1 MYLAAALR
9 NAGNRSRSNLR
20 ILSGDMSASSANK
33 QANPIGD
40 TFAVPLVVAVTG
52 HRDLVAGEIP
62 GIRERARQLFRRLQ
76 DDYPDRRVQVIS
88 GLAEGADQL
97 VAEVALQE
105 GLPLVAVLPM
115 PKSLYQRD
123 FETAE
128 ARARLDALCARA
140 IECVELPPAA
150 GNTLDGIA
158 EQGEQ
163 RARQYA
169 QLGVF
174 LCAHCHL
181 LLAIWDGK
189 SSDELGGTA
198 QVVQFHHDDVM
209 PGYTTIVGANR
220 QMLVDDESDLVFHI
234 VCSRDRPNGGPAE
247 GLEPLDC
254 GWFTKD
260 RDQPRSPEL
269 PDQHRLIFEHSA
281 EFSRDARRHARE
293 IEVGKSP
300 LFTPEQASDLPPGV
314 EAINRLFCIADWLA
328 IRLQRKVLLTL
339 RATHVLAFSMG
350 LMFILY
356 TDVRG
361 ISYYLFAFLAF
372 FLVAAIIQHRAA
384 RRGWHRKYL
393 DYRALAEGLR
403 VQFYWAVAGIGNDN
417 VSKFTHD
424 SFLQT
429 QEPEL
434 GWIRNIMR
442 VAGTQSDAARSTSD
456 SGLAF
461 VLREWIGDPEGQGQL
476 GYFSAKLQDK
486 INRNRLTNALGR
498 LSLLTSVAVVA
509 VFVILGTRLPGE
521 WSSPLMVAMGATLL
535 LYGIRQGYGY
545 ATAEKDLIKQYE
557 FMLRLFQSARR
568 RLDATRDPEEQ
579 RRILKALGDAALDEH
594 ADWLLM
600 HRERAID
607 QSEVWRMGS

>member
-1 MYLAAALR
+1 M
-9 NAGNRSRSNLR
+9 NRL
-20 ILSGDMSASSANK
+20 SANE
-33 QANPIGD
+33 QVNPIGNPC
-40 TFAVPLVVAVTG
+40 AVPLVVAVTG
-52 HRDLVAGEIP
+52 HRDLVASEIS
-62 GIRERARQLFRRLQ
+62 GIRERVRQLLRQLR

-105 GLPLVAVLPM
+105 DVPLVAVLPM
-115 PKSLYQRD
+115 PRSLYRRD
-123 FETAE
+123 FETEE
-128 ARARLDALCARA
+128 ARARLDTLYARA
-140 IECVELPPAA
+140 AECFELPLAA

-158 EQGEQ
+158 EPGEQ

-198 QVVQFHHDDVM
+198 QVVEFHHDDVM
-209 PGYTTIVGANR
+209 PGYTPRIGANR
-220 QMLVDDESDLVFHI
+220 QMLVDDESDLVYHI
-234 VCSRDRPNGGPAE
+234 VCSRDRAGGAPTD

-254 GWFTKD
+254 SWFTKD
-260 RDQPRSPEL
+260 RDRPRSREMPK
-269 PDQHRLIFEHSA
+269 QHRLIFEHSA
-281 EFSRDARRHARE
+281 EFSRDARRYASE
-293 IEVGKSP
+293 IEAGKSP
-300 LFTPEQASDLPPGV
+300 LYRPQQAPDLPPGV
-314 EAINRLFCIADWLA
+314 EPIDRLFCVADWLA
-328 IRLQRKVLLTL
+328 IRFQRKVLLTL
-339 RATHVLAFSMG
+339 RATHLLAFSMG

-361 ISYYLFAFLAF
+361 LSYYMFAFLLF
-372 FLVAAIIQHRAA
+372 FLAAAVIQHHAS

-429 QEPEL
+429 QDPEL
-434 GWIRNIMR
+434 GWIRNVMR
-442 VAGTQSDAARSTSD
+442 VAGTRSNVARNTNDA
-456 SGLAF
+456 GLAF
-461 VLREWIGDPEGQGQL
+461 VLQEWIGEPEGQGQL
-476 GYFSAKLQDK
+476 GYFAAKLQDK
-486 INRNRLTNALGR
+486 IRRNRVTDALGR

-509 VFVILGTRLPGE
+509 IFVVVGTRLPDE
-521 WSSPLMVAMGATLL
+521 WSSPLMLAMGATLL
-535 LYGIRQGYGY
+535 MYGIRQGYGY

-568 RLDATRDPEEQ
+568 RLDMTGDAGEQ

-594 ADWLLM
+594 ADWILM

>member
-1 MYLAAALR
+1 
-9 NAGNRSRSNLR
+9 
-20 ILSGDMSASSANK
+20 MSALSANK
-33 QANPIGD
+33 QANPIDD

-52 HRDLVAGEIP
+52 HRDLVASEVP
-62 GIRERARQLFRRLQ
+62 GIRERVRRLFRQLQ

-97 VAEVALQE
+97 VAEIALNE
-105 GLPLVAVLPM
+105 KLPLVAVLPM
-115 PKSLYQRD
+115 PMSEYQHD
-123 FETAE
+123 FETAG
-128 ARARLDALCARA
+128 ARARLAELHARA
-140 IECVELPPAA
+140 TECIELPLAT
-150 GNTLDGIA
+150 GTTLAGIA
-158 EQGEQ
+158 AQGEQ

-181 LLAIWDGK
+181 LLALWDGK

-198 QVVQFHHDDVM
+198 QVVQFHHDDIM
-209 PGYTTIVGANR
+209 PGYTRTVGANR
-220 QMLVDDESDLVFHI
+220 QMLVDDESDLVYHV
-234 VCSRDRPNGGPAE
+234 VCSRDRPGGAPAD
-247 GLEPLDC
+247 GLVPLDC
-254 GWFTKD
+254 SWFTKD
-260 RDQPRSPEL
+260 RDQPRNPEM
-269 PDQHRLIFEHSA
+269 PDQHRLIFEHGA
-281 EFSRDARRHARE
+281 EFSRDARRHAGE
-293 IEVGKSP
+293 IEAGKSP
-300 LFTPEQASDLPPGV
+300 LYAPEQASDVPPGV
-314 EAINRLFCIADWLA
+314 EAIDRLFCIADWLA
-328 IRLQRKVLLTL
+328 IRFQRKVLLTL

-356 TDVRG
+356 TDLRG
-361 ISYYLFAFLAF
+361 VSYYLFAFLAF
-372 FLVAAIIQHRAA
+372 FLVAAIIQNRAA

-442 VAGTQSDAARSTSD
+442 IAGTKSDAARSTSD
-456 SGLAF
+456 AGLAF
-461 VLREWIGDPEGQGQL
+461 VLREWIGDANGRGQL
-476 GYFSAKLQDK
+476 GYFAAKLEDK
-486 INRNRLTNALGR
+486 INRNRLTDALGR

-509 VFVILGTRLPGE
+509 VFVVVGTRLPGE

-568 RLDATRDPEEQ
+568 RIDMTRDPDEQ

>member
-1 MYLAAALR
+1 MQI
-9 NAGNRSRSNLR
+9 S
-20 ILSGDMSASSANK
+20 
-33 QANPIGD
+33 PIDD

-62 GIRERARQLFRRLQ
+62 GIRERVRQLLCQLR
-76 DDYPDRRVQVIS
+76 DDYPDRHVQVVS

-97 VAEVALQE
+97 VAEIALQE
-105 GLPLVAVLPM
+105 QLPLVAALPM
-115 PKSLYQRD
+115 PMSLYRQD
-123 FETAE
+123 FETEE
-128 ARARLDALCARA
+128 ARTRFDALYASA
-140 IECVELPPAA
+140 IECIELPPAA
-150 GNTLDGIA
+150 GNTLEGIA
-158 EQGEQ
+158 EEGEQ

-189 SSDELGGTA
+189 PADELGGTA

-209 PGYTTIVGANR
+209 PGYTPTVGANR
-220 QMLVDDESDLVFHI
+220 QMLVDDESDLVYHI
-234 VCSRDRPNGGPAE
+234 VCSRDRPGGAPAE

-254 GWFTKD
+254 SWYTKD
-260 RDQPRSPEL
+260 RDQPRSRDL

-281 EFSRDARRHARE
+281 EFSRDARRHAAE
-293 IEVGKSP
+293 IEGGKSP
-300 LFTPEQASDLPPGV
+300 LYTPEQASGLPPGV
-314 EAINRLFCIADWLA
+314 EAINRLFCIADRLA
-328 IRLQRKVLLTL
+328 IRFQRKVLLTL

-361 ISYYLFAFLAF
+361 VPYYLFAFLAF
-372 FLVAAIIQHRAA
+372 FLVAAIIQNRAA

-403 VQFYWAVAGIGNDN
+403 VQFYWAVAGVGNDN

-442 VAGTQSDAARSTSD
+442 IAGTQSDAARRTSD
-456 SGLAF
+456 SGLRF
-461 VLREWIGDPEGQGQL
+461 VLREWIGDSDAPGQL
-476 GYFSAKLQDK
+476 GYFAAKLEDK
-486 INRNRLTNALGR
+486 VSRNRLTDALGR

-509 VFVILGTRLPGE
+509 VFVVLGARLPGG

-545 ATAEKDLIKQYE
+545 ATAEKDLVKQYE

-568 RLDATRDPEEQ
+568 RLDMTRDPEEQ